1 VAKRSDRALGLV
13 AASMVIALAAC
24 GGQSA
29 APAPGATARTPAPS
43 TTASGTAS
51 APGTAPAVITTP
63 APGSAGSTTE
73 REVAWFVDG
82 GRAELHRLSA
92 AVTALGKAPNTIA
105 ALGTACAR
113 FAAAVA
119 SAQAGPPVPDQAAQ
133 ASLSGA
139 LAEYAKS
146 AATCQAG
153 ASAHSRAMIGRAA
166 PEISAG
172 TADVLRFEQQTRD
185 AQSVRAQRGATARC
199 QRLFLAWK
207 RGPASAGNSQL
218 LSALKALQVAG
229 SGTNLPAIA
238 AAAANAG
245 QAATQLE
252 QFPVPACADPSGYFA
267 AILARVQTAAAAA
280 AGAGTA
286 RRLPEMVHA
295 LAPLTAVPALEAAF
309 TDEVKL
315 TALA

>member
-1 VAKRSDRALGLV
+1 MAKRSDRAVGLA
-13 AASMVIALAAC
+13 AASMVIVLAAC

-29 APAPGATARTPAPS
+29 APSPAATAGTPAPS
-43 TTASGTAS
+43 TSASGPAS
-51 APGTAPAVITTP
+51 TPGTAPAVITTP
-63 APGSAGSTTE
+63 APSSAGSTTE

-82 GRAELHRLSA
+82 GRAELLRVSA
-92 AVTALGKAPNTIA
+92 AVTALGHAPNTFA

-185 AQSVRAQRGATARC
+185 AQSVRAQRAATARC

-207 RGPASAGNSQL
+207 QGPASAGTSQL
-218 LSALKALQVAG
+218 LGALKTLQVSG
-229 SGTNLPAIA
+229 SGTNLSATA
-238 AAAANAG
+238 AAAAKAG
-245 QAATQLE
+245 QAAAQLE

-267 AILARVQTAAAAA
+267 AILARVQTAAAGAA
-280 AGAGTA
+280 AA
-286 RRLPEMVHA
+286 RSLPEMVHA

-309 TDEVKL
+309 TAEVKL